1 MIATGQFAEL
11 SGGIRLHY
19 ASAGTRG
26 RPLVLCLHGFPEY
39 WAAWDEVL
47 PALGTWAF
55 AVAPDLRGFNLSS
68 QPQAVEAYRM
78 REIVGDLVGLID
90 ALGYE
95 RAFVLAHDWGGAA
108 AWQLAIAQ
116 PQRVQKLA
124 IVNSPHPLPFA
135 RALAGNPQQQQAS
148 AYMNWLRQPDAEQ
161 RLAENGFARLLGFF
175 ADEHGRLPEWLTP
188 ERIAAYRQV
197 WARGLTGGLNYYRAT
212 PLHPPTEKA
221 AGAAAVRL
229 EAGALRVAVPTLVIW
244 GLRDRALL
252 PCLLEGLDELVTH
265 LRLLPV
271 PDASHWVAHERAAWL
286 AAEVTAFFLA

>member
-1 MIATGQFAEL
+1 MIVTGQYADL
-11 SGGIRLHY
+11 AGGIRLHY
-19 ASAGTRG
+19 ATAGTRG

-39 WAAWDEVL
+39 WAAWDDVL
-47 PALGTWAF
+47 PELGSWAF

-68 QPQAVEAYRM
+68 QPLAVEAYRT

-135 RALAGNPQQQQAS
+135 RALASNAQQQQAS
-148 AYMNWLRQPDAEQ
+148 AYMNWLRQPDAER

-175 ADEHGRLPEWLTP
+175 ADEDGRLPAWLTP

-212 PLHPPTEKA
+212 PLHPPTA
-221 AGAAAVRL
+221 DTPGAAALQLDAR
-229 EAGALRVAVPTLVIW
+229 ALRVGVPTLVIW

-252 PCLLEGLDELVTH
+252 PCLLEGLEEVVAS
-265 LRLLPV
+265 LRLLTV
-271 PDASHWVAHERAAWL
+271 PEATHWIAHERPQWL
-286 AAEVTAFFLA
+286 AAEVTAFFRE